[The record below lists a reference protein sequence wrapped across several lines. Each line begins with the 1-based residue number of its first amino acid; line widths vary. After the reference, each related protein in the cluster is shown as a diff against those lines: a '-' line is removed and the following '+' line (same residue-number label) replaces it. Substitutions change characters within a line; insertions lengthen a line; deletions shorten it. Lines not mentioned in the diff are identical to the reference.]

1 VLKDANADICLGVM
15 LSHQNFV
22 AQLIIGAMMR
32 REMTALQTSE
42 GIKLPPYR
50 SLAHLP
56 AAHIAG
62 VGGYLI
68 GPSFSG
74 GTVFWMK
81 KYNWDDFLRYNK
93 TLKITAVYT
102 VPSIIL
108 RITKD
113 PRVTDHFKTM
123 YYAAGGAA
131 PFDGNLQKAAN
142 KKLGGPEVTVGQVYG
157 LSETAGA
164 LTAPPPGVPRD
175 DTGSIGEV
183 MPNSELRI
191 VDENDK
197 DVTPGTPGELIC
209 RGPIVIKGYFRN
221 PTATKNAFRNGWFCT
236 GDIAVEKNGKLYVVD
251 RIKVRI
257 IKSLLS
263 FMMLMNQ

>member
-1 VLKDANADICLGVM
+1 MLKDADADICLGVM

-22 AQLIIGAMMR
+22 AQLIIGAMAR
-32 REMTALQTSE
+32 REMAAQQTLA

-68 GPSFSG
+68 SPSFSG

-81 KYNWDDFLRYNK
+81 KYKWDDFLRYNK

-113 PRVTDHFKTM
+113 PKVTDHFKTM

-131 PFDGNLQKAAN
+131 PFDGKLQKAAN

-157 LSETAGA
+157 LSETSGA
-164 LTAPPPGVPRD
+164 LTAPPPGVERD

-191 VDENDK
+191 VDEKDK
-197 DVTPGTPGELIC
+197 DVTPGTAGELIC
-209 RGPIVIKGYFRN
+209 RGPCIIKGYFRN

-251 RIKVRI
+251 RIKVCLT
-257 IKSLLS
+257 KSFS
-263 FMMLMNQ
+263 SMMLMNQ